1 MTPKDKAKFLYGKI
15 MFNFGEYYKLPE
27 AKSMAKKCALNI
39 VNEIL
44 DYIEESGSYI
54 DNLNKEY
61 WLEVKQEI
69 ENI

>member
-1 MTPKDKAKFLYGKI
+1 MAPKDKAKHLYSKT
-15 MFNFGEYYKLPE
+15 MFNFGDYYKVPE

-39 VNEIL
+39 VNEVI

-61 WLEVKQEI
+61 WLEVKKEI
-69 ENI
+69 EEI